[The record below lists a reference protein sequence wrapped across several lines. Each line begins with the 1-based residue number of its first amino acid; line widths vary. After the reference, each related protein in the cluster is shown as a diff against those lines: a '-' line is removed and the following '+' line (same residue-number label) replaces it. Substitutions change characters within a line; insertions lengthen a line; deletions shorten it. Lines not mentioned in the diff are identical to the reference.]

1 MTHLCRRLITFTC
14 ARKVTPNRHVQDSVP
29 AGTSHPRPSR
39 PSFVSR
45 RERSPQTVTFKVST
59 GASTSH
65 VREPLRFPKCADSV
79 AGVGCSA
86 AEHRAAGCGRLLS
99 DGERARRS
107 SPTFL
112 VMHLMPPESRRAQQV
127 ANTEG
132 PLSLPPS
139 PPFLPPS
146 ITPSL
151 SAASGRSTAARC
163 PSASGTSL
171 LSASERRLNIPDRH
185 GQILTLISR

>member
-1 MTHLCRRLITFTC
+1 
-14 ARKVTPNRHVQDSVP
+14 
-29 AGTSHPRPSR
+29 
-39 PSFVSR
+39 
-45 RERSPQTVTFKVST
+45 
-59 GASTSH
+59 
-65 VREPLRFPKCADSV
+65 LRFPKCADSV

-127 ANTEG
+127 ANTER

-139 PPFLPPS
+139 LPPLPSSLPPSLPPFLPPVAGVLQRGVRVLCLRHFFAVRFRAKVEYIRQARPDS
-146 ITPSL
+146 GLDFQVKVHETPSSTPSSLGSGAL
-151 SAASGRSTAARC
+151 SRWFQSV
-163 PSASGTSL
+163 
-171 LSASERRLNIPDRH
+171 
-185 GQILTLISR
+185 